1 MLAVVLGA
9 NCVGQGAADNGV
21 ESVAK
26 DIKNGTLMGTGGIAF
41 AVKIDQAMSD
51 GKKLICSGAFITP
64 HVVLTAAHCTRNY
77 DYGATIT
84 PTTDTV
90 IRYGAG
96 FATSQKIAGG
106 EKVGWREL
114 GSTDIGLYRVA
125 QAVSLPVIPKLY
137 RSCTTAN
144 LVGGSVVV
152 YGRMNNGN
160 QAPTA
165 EYYMSPARTV
175 RAIASG
181 VGANGNYVQIDA
193 TTDAGDSGGPW
204 VYSQDRIVAVTHT
217 SEYGSRFCDVASE
230 VETQVKEWG
239 DTLAFVEDSGA
250 GGVDGGAVAQG
261 GAAGSRDTGLSSG
274 GTGGANSTDAGS
286 ADARA
291 GAGGA
296 AGGASGRS
304 DAADSDVTTSGGA
317 GAGGQMGTGGSGT
330 GTGGKGPAGG
340 AAGSSAASSGGQAG
354 AGSGGSSQRDTG
366 LQGGAG
372 TRSQAAAATGGA
384 AGSRTDS
391 QTTSGPATS
400 GCSCRAAGDARP
412 VRASV
417 SLALLAAVAF
427 SVCIGRR
434 MKSRSKEPGR
444 SGNPAQR

>member
-1 MLAVVLGA
+1 MLAAALVA
-9 NCVGQGAADNGV
+9 NCVGQGEPENGV
-21 ESVAK
+21 ESVTK
-26 DIKNGTLMGTGGIAF
+26 DIKNGTLMGTGGIGF
-41 AVKIDQAMSD
+41 AVKIDQTMSD

-77 DYGATIT
+77 DYGSTIT

-137 RSCTTAN
+137 RSCTTVN

-181 VGANGNYVQIDA
+181 VGANGNYVQIDS

-204 VYSQDRIVAVTHT
+204 VSSQDRIVAVTHT
-217 SEYGSRFCDVASE
+217 SEYGSRFCDVAAE

-239 DTLAFVEDSGA
+239 DTLAFVEDGGGA
-250 GGVDGGAVAQG
+250 DGGVVAQG
-261 GAAGSRDTGLSSG
+261 GAAGSRDAGSGSG
-274 GTGGANSTDAGS
+274 GAGGTNNTDAGN

-291 GAGGA
+291 GTGGA
-296 AGGASGRS
+296 AGGASGRA
-304 DAADSDVTTSGGA
+304 DAGDVTASGGT
-317 GAGGQMGTGGSGT
+317 GAGGQMGTGA
-330 GTGGKGPAGG
+330 GTGGKAAGG
-340 AAGSSAASSGGQAG
+340 TTAGASGSTASGSGGQAG
-354 AGSGGSSQRDTG
+354 TGAGGSLEHT
-366 LQGGAG
+366 GGAG
-372 TRSQAAAATGGA
+372 SQSTASTGGA
-384 AGSRTDS
+384 AGHRTDS
-391 QTTSGPATS
+391 GATS
-400 GCSCRAAGDARP
+400 GQASSGCGCRIQGAGHSPTSKLALFT
-412 VRASV
+412 VLASV
-417 SLALLAAVAF
+417 GALVR
-427 SVCIGRR
+427 IRR
-434 MKSRSKEPGR
+434 RRRGW
-444 SGNPAQR
+444 